1 MNTLCRLLALT
12 LFSLAA
18 SAASAAEPT
27 ATGASTT
34 PTPPIPTLHCE
45 IKAVMVCTPDGS
57 CKPGTDAAGMT
68 LPLKVTVDF
77 ENSVVA
83 AADDSG
89 FARTDKFDTVAD
101 SANQLMIHGID
112 GAFSWQLVL
121 ASQSEA
127 ASMTFASRELIA
139 DRLRHLHQQINQG
152 RGARGNQFYPAPR
165 LPQLQSA

>member
-1 MNTLCRLLALT
+1 MNSICKIMAVAAV
-12 LFSLAA
+12 SIAA
-18 SAASAAEPT
+18 SLSANAETPAAGGDAA
-27 ATGASTT
+27 AQK
-34 PTPPIPTLHCE
+34 PIPTLHCE
-45 IKAVMVCTPDGS
+45 FKAMSACTPDGD
-57 CKPGTDAAGMT
+57 CKEGTEVAGIKI
-68 LPLKVTVDF
+68 PVKVTVDF

-127 ASMTFASRELIA
+127 ASMTFASA
-139 DRLRHLHQQINQG
+139 DSSLTGFGTCTNK
-152 RGARGNQFYPAPR
+152 
-165 LPQLQSA
+165 

>member
-18 SAASAAEPT
+18 SAVSAEEPT
-27 ATGASTT
+27 ATGAATT
-34 PTPPIPTLHCE
+34 PAPIPTLHCE

-57 CKPGTDAAGMT
+57 CKHGAAAAGMT
-68 LPLKVTVDF
+68 LPLKITVDF

-101 SANQLMIHGID
+101 AANQLMIHGID
-112 GAFSWQLVL
+112 GAYSWQLVL
-121 ASQSEA
+121 ANQSEA
-127 ASMTFASRELIA
+127 ASMTFASA
-139 DRLRHLHQQINQG
+139 DSSLSGFGTCTNK
-152 RGARGNQFYPAPR
+152 
-165 LPQLQSA
+165 